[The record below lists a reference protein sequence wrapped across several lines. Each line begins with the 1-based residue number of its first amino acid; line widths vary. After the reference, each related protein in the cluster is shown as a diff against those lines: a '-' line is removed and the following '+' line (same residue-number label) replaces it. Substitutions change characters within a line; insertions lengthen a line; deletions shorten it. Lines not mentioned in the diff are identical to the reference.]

1 MKKTPPCYGEA
12 GWLQWP
18 DHEEYSQQFMRVLG
32 TAQEGA
38 STISECFHAA
48 KLVDPG
54 NDESWCAAWQH
65 VAEIN
70 RARGD
75 DAFAKGRLNAATAN
89 WLRASNYYRTAEA
102 FLVSKD
108 PRRKQ
113 LLRSMKK
120 CSRQFL
126 EHIRPK
132 GEVVRIPYEDGFLE
146 AYFIESPSIGPLL
159 PVVICVGGADIYKDD
174 LLYTVRQSAASN
186 GLSVLL
192 IDTPGTEAV
201 MDENKLSSRV
211 DVEVPIA
218 RWVDYLVSRGDVD
231 PSRIAIYGSGL
242 GGPYATRS
250 ASHDPRF
257 AAAVCDG
264 GLWDRHERLFVANR
278 RAAGARDEVT
288 DGDRVRLAAEDHL
301 GTKVK
306 CPYLMTIGQHDFLAV
321 DDAMDVFKAS
331 RRAGMPVD
339 LKLFSGE
346 ETAASPGHVDNPTL
360 ANEFIF
366 EWIRERLDVSEA
378 ISADAESAETC

>member
-1 MKKTPPCYGEA
+1 MKNNPPCYGEA

-18 DHEEYSQQFMRVLG
+18 DHAEYSQQFMRVLG
-32 TAQEGA
+32 LAQEGA

-48 KLVDPG
+48 RLVEPG
-54 NDESWCAAWQH
+54 NDESWYAAWQH
-65 VAEIN
+65 VAEVN

-75 DAFAKGRLNAATAN
+75 EAFGKGRLNAATAN

-102 FLVSKD
+102 FLLSKD

-120 CSRQFL
+120 CSGQFL

-132 GEVVRIPYEDGFLE
+132 GEVIRIPYEDGFME
-146 AYFIESPSIGPLL
+146 AYFMEAPSIRPLL
-159 PVVICVGGADIYKDD
+159 PVVICVGGADTYKDD
-174 LLYTVRQSAASN
+174 LLYAVRQSAASN

-192 IDTPGTEAV
+192 IDAPGAEAV
-201 MDENKLSSRV
+201 LDENKLSSRV

-231 PSRIAIYGSGL
+231 PARIAIYGSGL
-242 GGPYATRS
+242 GGPYATRC
-250 ASHDPRF
+250 ASHDLRF
-257 AAAVCDG
+257 AAAGCDG

-278 RAAGARDEVT
+278 RVETRDGVT
-288 DGDRVRLAAEDHL
+288 DGDRVQLAGENHL

-306 CPYLMTIGQHDFLAV
+306 CPYLMTIGQHDYLAA
-321 DDAMDVFKAS
+321 DDAVDVFKSA
-331 RRAGMPVD
+331 RRAGMAVD
-339 LKLFSGE
+339 LKVFSQG
-346 ETAASPGHVDNPTL
+346 ETAASPGHIDNPTL
-360 ANEFIF
+360 ANEIIF
-366 EWIRERLDVSEA
+366 EWIRERLNVSKA

>member
-1 MKKTPPCYGEA
+1 MKSSPPCYGEA

-18 DHEEYSQQFMRVLG
+18 DNAEYSQQFMRVLG
-32 TAQEGA
+32 SAQEGA

-54 NDESWCAAWQH
+54 NDESWYAAWKH

-75 DAFAKGRLNAATAN
+75 EAFAKGELNTATAN
-89 WLRASNYYRTAEA
+89 WLRASNYLRTAEV

-126 EHIRPK
+126 EHSRPK
-132 GEVVRIPYEDGFLE
+132 GEVIRIPYEDGFLE
-146 AYFIESPSIGPLL
+146 GYFIESPNLRPWL
-159 PVVICVGGADIYKDD
+159 PVVICVGGPDTYKED
-174 LLYTVRQSAASN
+174 LLYTVRQSAAGN
-186 GLSVLL
+186 DLSVLL
-192 IDTPGTEAV
+192 IDAPGAEAV
-201 MDENKLSSRV
+201 LDENKLSPRV

-218 RWVDYLVSRGDVD
+218 RWVDYLVARGDVD
-231 PSRIAIYGSGL
+231 SSKIAIYGSGL

-250 ASHDPRF
+250 ASHDPRL

-264 GLWDRHERLFVANR
+264 GLWDRHERLFVASR
-278 RAAGARDEVT
+278 RAAAGGEAT
-288 DGDRVRLAAEDHL
+288 DGDRVQLAGENHL

-321 DDAMDVFKAS
+321 DDAMEIFKTA

-339 LKLFSGE
+339 LKVFSAE
-346 ETAASPGHVDNPTL
+346 ETAASPGHIDNPTL

-366 EWIRERLDVSEA
+366 EWIRERLKVSEA